1 MAYSSTSVANVIF
14 QTSILKIQYAAHQ
27 NKFLQ
32 KRGLKRK
39 YTDLNVVGAKIAKTE
54 QSIEKFEKHLAIR
67 TCPISLQYSAK
78 PNITPD
84 IIFDKEVKEIKQQ
97 AQQGLVDALTSFHKR
112 RLESQR
118 KRANYELSAR
128 KNKHVNKQPLKGKHM
143 ANIVKSKYK
152 ITELR
157 NDISYLKELIY
168 TLANKR
174 DGNKTVC
181 SLTL

>member
-1 MAYSSTSVANVIF
+1 MPWLVFTKEGS
-14 QTSILKIQYAAHQ
+14 
-27 NKFLQ
+27 
-32 KRGLKRK
+32 R
-39 YTDLNVVGAKIAKTE
+39 AK
-54 QSIEKFEKHLAIR
+54 EKK
-67 TCPISLQYSAK
+67 
-78 PNITPD
+78 
-84 IIFDKEVKEIKQQ
+84 
-97 AQQGLVDALTSFHKR
+97 
-112 RLESQR
+112 
-118 KRANYELSAR
+118 ANYELSAR

-157 NDISYLKELIY
+157 NDISYLKELVY

>member
-1 MAYSSTSVANVIF
+1 MAYSSTSVAKVIF
-14 QTSILKIQYAAHQ
+14 QTSILKIQCAAHQ

-118 KRANYELSAR
+118 KELTTNSQLVR
-128 KNKHVNKQPLKGKHM
+128 TNM
-143 ANIVKSKYK
+143 
-152 ITELR
+152 
-157 NDISYLKELIY
+157 
-168 TLANKR
+168 
-174 DGNKTVC
+174 
-181 SLTL
+181 